1 MKSGI
6 FLKKYLYCHE
16 MKEKRL
22 YQNMESHV
30 SESRM
35 QKILQVSSERTRY
48 LTVVLSNVFYT
59 QNISAVVRSC
69 DCFGIQDLYIIGNSP
84 STHVNKH
91 VAQGAYNW
99 VDIHRNTFKPEE
111 ETLNELKKQG
121 YRIVV
126 TLPEPG
132 ASSLHDFDIEKGKI
146 AIVMGNEREGVSPV
160 VKDMADE
167 FLYIP
172 MAGFSQ
178 SLNISVST
186 AVILSELTG
195 KIRSSDLDW
204 KLNEED
210 LGGLQY
216 KWMKNSVKRGDRIEE
231 EYLVRMDHPND
242 QGEDFLARK

>member
-1 MKSGI
+1 MKD
-6 FLKKYLYCHE
+6 
-16 MKEKRL
+16 KRL

-35 QKILQVSSERTRY
+35 QKILEVSTDRTRY
-48 LTVVLSNVFYT
+48 LTVVLNNVYYT
-59 QNISAVVRSC
+59 QNISAVIRSC

-99 VDIHRNTFKPEE
+99 IDIHRNTFRPEE
-111 ETLNELKKQG
+111 ETLRELKDDG
-121 YRIVV
+121 YRLVV
-126 TLPEPG
+126 TLPAPG

-146 AIVMGNEREGVSPV
+146 AVIMGNEKEGVSDV
-160 VKDMADE
+160 VKEMADE
-167 FLYIP
+167 FMYIP

-195 KIRSSDLDW
+195 KIRSSDLNW
-204 KLNEED
+204 KLDEND
-210 LGGLQY
+210 LTDLQY
-216 KWMKNSVKRGDRIEE
+216 RWMKNSVKRGDQIED
-231 EYLVRMDHPND
+231 EYLLRSSHPND
-242 QGEDFLARK
+242 QKDGFFDK

>member
-1 MKSGI
+1 MNDKKLYENMKSHI
-6 FLKKYLYCHE
+6 SDS
-16 MKEKRL
+16 RL
-22 YQNMESHV
+22 E
-30 SESRM
+30 
-35 QKILQVSSERTRY
+35 KILSVSQERTRY
-48 LTVVLSNVFYT
+48 LSVVLSNVYYT

-111 ETLNELKKQG
+111 ETLAELKEKG

-126 TLPEPG
+126 TLPEQG
-132 ASSLHDFDIEKGKI
+132 ASSLHNFDMEKGKI
-146 AIVMGNEREGVSPV
+146 ALVMGNEREGVSQV
-160 VKDMADE
+160 VKEMADE

-195 KIRSSDLDW
+195 KIRASDLEWRLGD
-204 KLNEED
+204 EELMD
-210 LGGLQY
+210 LQY
-216 KWMKNSVKRGDRIEE
+216 NWMKNSVKRGDRIED

-242 QGEDFLARK
+242 QSEGFFARK

>member
-1 MKSGI
+1 MKDKDLYENMKNHISTQRMDKI
-6 FLKKYLYCHE
+6 LK
-16 MKEKRL
+16 
-22 YQNMESHV
+22 V
-30 SESRM
+30 SE
-35 QKILQVSSERTRY
+35 ERTSY
-48 LTVVLSNVFYT
+48 ITVVLSNVYYT

-69 DCFGIQDLYIIGNSP
+69 DCFGITDLYIIGNSP

-99 VDIHRNTFKPEE
+99 VNIHRNTFEPEE
-111 ETLNELKKQG
+111 KTLRELKKKG
-121 YRIVV
+121 YRIIV

-132 ASSLHDFDIEKGKI
+132 ASSLHNFDLDKSKI

-160 VKDMADE
+160 VKEMADE

-195 KIRSSDLDW
+195 KIRNSALNW
-204 KLNEED
+204 KLSDEELMD
-210 LGGLQY
+210 LRY
-216 KWMKNSVKRGDRIEE
+216 KWMKNTISRGDRIEE
-231 EYLVRMDHPND
+231 EYLLRLHPND
-242 QGEDFLARK
+242 QFDDLDARK

>member
-1 MKSGI
+1 MIEKELYESMKA
-6 FLKKYLYCHE
+6 
-16 MKEKRL
+16 
-22 YQNMESHV
+22 HV
-30 SESRM
+30 SDSRM
-35 QKILQVSSERTRY
+35 DKILSVSEKRTRY
-48 LTVVLSNVFYT
+48 LSVVLSNVFYT

-69 DCFGIQDLYIIGNSP
+69 DCFGIQDLYVIGNSP

-111 ETLNELKKQG
+111 ETLTELKEQG

-126 TLPEPG
+126 TLPQPG
-132 ASSLHDFDIEKGKI
+132 ASSLHNFDIGKGKI
-146 AIVMGNEREGVSPV
+146 ALVMGNEREGVSTT
-160 VKDMADE
+160 VKEMADD

-195 KIRSSDLDW
+195 RIRSSELDW
-204 KLNEED
+204 KLSEEEKKA
-210 LGGLQY
+210 LQY
-216 KWMKNSVKRGDRIEE
+216 NWMKNSIKRGDRIQS
-231 EYLVRMDHPND
+231 EYLVRIHPND
-242 QGEDFLARK
+242 QGDDFLVSK

>member
-1 MKSGI
+1 MIDKTLYESMKSHI
-6 FLKKYLYCHE
+6 
-16 MKEKRL
+16 
-22 YQNMESHV
+22 

-35 QKILQVSSERTRY
+35 EKILSVSEERTRY
-48 LTVVLSNVFYT
+48 LSVVLSNVFYT

-69 DCFGIQDLYIIGNSP
+69 DCFGIQDLYVIGNSP

-111 ETLNELKKQG
+111 ETLAELKNQG

-126 TLPEPG
+126 TLPQPG
-132 ASSLHDFDIEKGKI
+132 ASSLHNFDIDRGKI
-146 AIVMGNEREGVSPV
+146 ALVMGNEREGVSPLV
-160 VKDMADE
+160 QEMADE

-195 KIRSSDLDW
+195 KIRSSKLDW
-204 KLNEED
+204 KLSEQEKTT
-210 LGGLQY
+210 LQY
-216 KWMKNSVKRGDRIEE
+216 NWMKNSIKRGDRIES
-231 EYLVRMDHPND
+231 EYLVRIHPND
-242 QGEDFLARK
+242 QGDDFLVKK

>member
-1 MKSGI
+1 MKDND
-6 FLKKYLYCHE
+6 LYKNMETHIS
-16 MKEKRL
+16 EKR
-22 YQNMESHV
+22 MA
-30 SESRM
+30 
-35 QKILQVSSERTRY
+35 KILEVSRERTRY
-48 LTVVLSNVFYT
+48 LSVVLNNVYYT
-59 QNISAVVRSC
+59 QNISAVIRSC

-111 ETLNELKKQG
+111 ETLRELKENG
-121 YRIVV
+121 YRLVV

-132 ASSLHDFDIEKGKI
+132 ASSLHEFDIDQGKI
-146 AIVMGNEREGVSPV
+146 AIIMGNEKEGVSPV
-160 VKDMADE
+160 VKEMADE

-195 KIRSSDLDW
+195 KIRSSGFDW
-204 KLNEED
+204 RLNEESMKA
-210 LGGLQY
+210 LQY
-216 KWMKNSVKRGDRIEE
+216 RWMKNSVKRGDHIED
-231 EYLVRMDHPND
+231 EYLARMDHPND
-242 QGEDFLARK
+242 QDDDYPYKK

>member
-1 MKSGI
+1 MIDKTLYENMKSHI
-6 FLKKYLYCHE
+6 SDSR
-16 MKEKRL
+16 MEKIL
-22 YQNMESHV
+22 SV
-30 SESRM
+30 SE
-35 QKILQVSSERTRY
+35 ERTRY
-48 LTVVLSNVFYT
+48 LSVVLSNVYYT

-69 DCFGIQDLYIIGNSP
+69 DCFGIQDLYVIGNSP

-111 ETLNELKKQG
+111 ETLSELKGKG

-126 TLPEPG
+126 TLPHAG
-132 ASSLHDFDIEKGKI
+132 ASSLHNFNIDRGKI
-146 AIVMGNEREGVSPV
+146 ALVMGNEREGVSPLV
-160 VKDMADE
+160 REMADE

-195 KIRSSDLDW
+195 KIRSSQLKW
-204 KLNEED
+204 KLSADERAV
-210 LGGLQY
+210 LQY
-216 KWMKNSVKRGDRIEE
+216 NWMKNSIRRGDRIES
-231 EYLVRMDHPND
+231 EYLVRLHPND
-242 QGEDFLARK
+242 QGDDFFTGKE